1 MDSQIPSYAKV
12 YAIGHKELEGI
23 FDDDVVIQEKID
35 GSQISFAVLEGEL
48 VVRSKGKH
56 LVLDE
61 PEKMFA
67 KAVEQIRQRVDLLRP
82 GWVYRGEYL
91 KSPKHNT
98 LAYGRVPIGN
108 IILFDIMTGDQ
119 YFLSPEQLAAQAA
132 ILGFESVPVMYQG
145 PVEDVETFKGFLEI
159 DSVLGG
165 QKVEGVVAK
174 SYTRFTR
181 DGKAMAGKYVSP
193 LFKEVHQKDWKT
205 RNPTGKAIV
214 DKLIDQYRTPSRW
227 HKAIQHLR
235 EDGNLT
241 DSPKDIGPL
250 LKEIGI
256 DTKTECEDEI
266 KDKLFKHFWPKIQ
279 RGITAGFPEWYKE
292 QLLESAFKEEDNV

>member
-1 MDSQIPSYAKV
+1 MDNQIPSYAKV
-12 YAIGHKELEGI
+12 YAIGHKEIEGI

-35 GSQISFAVLEGEL
+35 GSQISFALLDGEL
-48 VVRSKGKH
+48 VIRSKGKH
-56 LVLDE
+56 LVLDQ

-67 KAVEQIRQRVDLLRP
+67 KAVEQIQQRVDLLRP
-82 GWVYRGEYL
+82 EWIYRGEYL
-91 KSPKHNT
+91 EKPKHNT
-98 LAYGRVPIGN
+98 LAYNRVPIGN
-108 IILFDIMTGDQ
+108 IILFDVMTGDQ
-119 YFLSPEQLAAQAA
+119 YFLSPEELQNVATAT
-132 ILGFESVPVMYQG
+132 GFESVPVMYQG
-145 PVEDVETFKGFLEI
+145 PVADVEAFKGFLEI

-227 HKAIQHLR
+227 NKAIQHLR
-235 EDGNLT
+235 ERGELQEA
-241 DSPKDIGPL
+241 PQDIGPL
-250 LKEIGI
+250 LKEIGL
-256 DTKTECEDEI
+256 DTQEECEDEI
-266 KDKLFKHFWPKIQ
+266 KQKLFKHFWPKIQ

-292 QLLESAFKEEDNV
+292 QLLESAFEEEENV